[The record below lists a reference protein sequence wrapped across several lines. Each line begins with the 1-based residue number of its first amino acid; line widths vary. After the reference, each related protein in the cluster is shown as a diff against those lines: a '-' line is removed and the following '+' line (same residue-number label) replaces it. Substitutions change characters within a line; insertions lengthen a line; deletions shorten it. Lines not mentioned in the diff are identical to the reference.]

1 MSESTPVSKP
11 IVAPPPLDNGPK
23 YGLHRH
29 HSPRRYSCDHDGC
42 GGAASTLARA
52 GEHQVTKA
60 DGTTHDR
67 THNCCGGHGATDP
80 ATGS

>member
-1 MSESTPVSKP
+1 MSRKP
-11 IVAPPPLDNGPK
+11 HAQRPAKAIIAPPPLDNGPK

-52 GEHQVTKA
+52 GQHEVIKA
-60 DGTTHDR
+60 DGATSDR
-67 THNCCGGHGATDP
+67 THNCCGEHD
-80 ATGS
+80 S